1 MTLTTSA
8 DLYWDP
14 YDRAIFHDP
23 HPVYRRLRDE
33 APLYW
38 NDRHGFYAV
47 SRFEDV
53 EQVLVNRDTF
63 VSKFG
68 NILDQMK
75 SHREMP
81 PGTLIFEEPPVHTT
95 RRGLLARVFTP
106 KHMYALE
113 PEVRQFCRNR
123 LDLLDGADRFDFVAD
138 LGAQVPMR
146 VIGMLLGIPERD
158 QEMVRDHFME
168 NMRSGRTG
176 DEPYGEFPDG
186 EMFADYIDWRRDH
199 PSDDLMTS
207 LLNAEFE
214 DETGVVRCLTRA
226 EILRYVTVLAGAG
239 NETTNLL
246 IGWTGKVLGDN
257 PDARRQLVA
266 DRSLVPQAIE
276 EILRFESIAHIVGR
290 TPIVD
295 VEIHGETVPAGSIV
309 LALQASG
316 NRDDRAF
323 PDPDRFDVR
332 RRMGHHLAFG
342 YGAHFCMGAALARVE
357 GRVVLDEVLQR
368 FPDWQVDR
376 DAAVMLPPGP
386 NRGWLSMPVAIG

>member
-14 YDRAIFHDP
+14 YDPSIFDDP

-33 APLYW
+33 APLYR
-38 NDRHGFYAV
+38 NERHGFYAV

-63 VSKFG
+63 VSKYG

-75 SHREMP
+75 AGIEMP

-95 RRGLLARVFTP
+95 RRSLLARVFTP

-123 LDLLDGADRFDFVAD
+123 LDLVDRGDGFDFVAD
-138 LGAQVPMR
+138 LGSQVPMR
-146 VIGMLLGIPERD
+146 VIGMLLGIPESD

-168 NMRSGRTG
+168 SMRSGRTG
-176 DEPYGEFPDG
+176 EDAYTEFPDG

-214 DETGVVRCLTRA
+214 DETGTVRCLTRA

-246 IGWTGKVLGDN
+246 IGWTGKLLGEH
-257 PDARRQLVA
+257 PDARRRVA
-266 DRSLVPQAIE
+266 EDRSLVPQAIE
-276 EILRFESIAHIVGR
+276 EILRYESIAHIGGR

-309 LALQASG
+309 LALQAAG
-316 NRDDRAF
+316 NRDERVF
-323 PDPDRFDVR
+323 PDADRFDPER
-332 RRMGHHLAFG
+332 TMGHHLAFG

-368 FPDWQVDR
+368 FPDWEVDR
-376 DAAVMLPPGP
+376 ERAEMLPPGP
-386 NRGWLSMPVAIG
+386 NRGWLSMPVVVG

>member
-14 YDRAIFHDP
+14 YDRAIFQDP
-23 HPVYRRLRDE
+23 HPVHRRLRDE

-53 EQVLVNRDTF
+53 EKVLVNRDTF

-75 SHREMP
+75 SHQEMP
-81 PGTLIFEEPPVHTT
+81 PGTLIFEEPPVHTI

-113 PEVRQFCRNR
+113 PEVRQLCRNR

-146 VIGMLLGIPERD
+146 VIGMLLGIPESD

-168 NMRSGRTG
+168 NMRRGRTG

-207 LLNAEFE
+207 LLNSEFE

-257 PDARRQLVA
+257 HDARRRLVA

-276 EILRFESIAHIVGR
+276 EVLRYESIAHIVGR

-323 PDPDRFDVR
+323 RDADRFEID

-368 FPDWQVDR
+368 FPDWEVDR